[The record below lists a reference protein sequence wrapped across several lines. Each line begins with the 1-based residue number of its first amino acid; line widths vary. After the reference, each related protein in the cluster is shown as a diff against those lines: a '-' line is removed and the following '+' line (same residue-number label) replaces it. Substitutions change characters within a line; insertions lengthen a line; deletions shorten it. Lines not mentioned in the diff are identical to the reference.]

1 MQKILKEA
9 PISLCLMSEEPNLE
23 ERLSEP
29 SKKTPLSLVDHLKY
43 FVVDGTSNA
52 AIYAPV
58 MTVTEFL
65 SGMEPEEVGKAR
77 GVGAATAFLFG
88 YLYNSLVRKRFANTL
103 GDRSKIKVFDIIA
116 GMVTTA
122 APYVPVLYYA
132 GADTKEMMIAMLTG
146 SAAAVAVGLKYD
158 SLVNKWR
165 MYWGLQPV
173 VNK

>member
-1 MQKILKEA
+1 MNK
-9 PISLCLMSEEPNLE
+9 EPNLE

-52 AIYAPV
+52 AIYVLP
-58 MTVTEFL
+58 MTATEFL
-65 SGMEPEEVGKAR
+65 SGMEPEEVGKSR
-77 GVGAATAFLFG
+77 GMGAMTAFLFG
-88 YLYNSLVRKRFANTL
+88 YAYNSLVRKRFANTL

-132 GADTKEMMIAMLTG
+132 GTSAKEMMMAVITG
-146 SAAAVAVGLKYD
+146 SVAGVAVGWKYD

-165 MYWGLQPV
+165 RYWGLEPV
-173 VNK
+173 LNK